1 MKTVCPHCHQK
12 YDVPDDYLQQD
23 VTCQKCE
30 KDFTVTKAKFC
41 PACGAANPQQ
51 AFKCGKCG
59 EDFPSEVVNN
69 PPPASND
76 SIISES
82 EVLNSVNNWHKREL
96 KALGLIYMFL
106 YPVSVLMAI
115 VFSGNYA
122 IGAIGIVCIAVNYQA
137 GVMMRQCVNPDLI
150 LRWTWFE
157 KTIVI
162 LFAVINLI
170 SIPVSLWNTITNDTT
185 LISKV
190 VVIGIMIYICHCI
203 YIGINIYKAR
213 LAEQAEWG
221 VQ

>member
-1 MKTVCPHCHQK
+1 MPQ
-12 YDVPDDYLQQD
+12 
-23 VTCQKCE
+23 TCSSL
-30 KDFTVTKAKFC
+30 
-41 PACGAANPQQ
+41 GA
-51 AFKCGKCG
+51 
-59 EDFPSEVVNN
+59 
-69 PPPASND
+69 
-76 SIISES
+76 
-82 EVLNSVNNWHKREL
+82 
-96 KALGLIYMFL
+96 Y
-106 YPVSVLMAI
+106 
-115 VFSGNYA
+115 
-122 IGAIGIVCIAVNYQA
+122 VCIAVNYQA
-137 GVMMRQCVNPDLI
+137 GVMMRQCVKPDLI

-190 VVIGIMIYICHCI
+190 VVIGIMIYICNCI

>member
-12 YDVPDDYLQQD
+12 YDVPDDCLQQD

-59 EDFPSEVVNN
+59 EDFPSEIVNN
-69 PPPASND
+69 LPPASND

-106 YPVSVLMAI
+106 YPVIVLMAI

-137 GVMMRQCVNPDLI
+137 GVMMRQCVKPDLI